1 MYASLHIQASAP
13 CCCQSGRNLRSK
25 SDVQCQ
31 DTGPASRSKFT
42 SKSSFIDKSLL
53 LRYTLKTRHGFHT
66 EQTTGFPFLTY
77 RSNHHRTTCK
87 ATDGV
92 KNKVKFAREE
102 LTAQQ
107 LEQWVEA
114 SKYLE
119 GLGFDPEETDKIL
132 GKAFGWVHS
141 PYWTE
146 EMLQTVPEVE
156 TISTVMDLG
165 KSTGLTDDQLA
176 AVVKK
181 FPEVLNCKDTI
192 ETNIGILDKEW
203 GIKGNTLKNLI
214 VRKPQVLGYNVDCKG
229 DCVAQCT
236 RCWVRF

>member
-1 MYASLHIQASAP
+1 MLLSERSELEIE
-13 CCCQSGRNLRSK
+13 GRCSMP
-25 SDVQCQ
+25 
-31 DTGPASRSKFT
+31 GPASRRKFAREL
-42 SKSSFIDKSLL
+42 SFIDKSLL
-53 LRYTLKTRHGFHT
+53 SRYTLKTRHGLHT
-66 EQTTGFPFLTY
+66 ERTTGFHLSTY
-77 RSNHHRTTCK
+77 RSNHHTTTCK
-87 ATDGV
+87 ATEGV

-119 GLGFDPEETDKIL
+119 GWGFDSEETDKIL

-146 EMLQTVPEVE
+146 EMLQTMPEVK
-156 TISTVMDLG
+156 TISTVMDLA

-181 FPEVLNCKDTI
+181 FPELLNCIDTI

-214 VRKPQVLGYNVDCKG
+214 IRKPQVLGYNVDCKG